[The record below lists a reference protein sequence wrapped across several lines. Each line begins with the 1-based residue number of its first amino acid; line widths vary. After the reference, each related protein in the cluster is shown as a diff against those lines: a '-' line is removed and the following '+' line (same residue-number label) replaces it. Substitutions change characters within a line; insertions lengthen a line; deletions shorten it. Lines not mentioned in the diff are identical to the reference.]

1 MQRAVLALLV
11 PGALAACSAHGHE
24 HHDTPEESGTRLVVL
39 VVVDQWP
46 EWSFE
51 AKQAE
56 LGSGGFDR
64 LLSEGEW
71 HVGHQP
77 SAATLTAPGHALLGT
92 GEPPSNTGILGNEWW
107 HRDLAK
113 VLKAVE
119 ALDGSVSPEWLE
131 TPALGDSIAAAKSGA
146 KAVAISLKDRASV
159 LPLGRHGLPIW
170 LDAKTHAWA
179 TPGAPPAWLVAWNT
193 SHPPVATAPWTPLDA
208 AKLAKLAGVPDDQP
222 GEVGEH
228 GFGAT
233 FPHDPS
239 TAKDPAMAIYA
250 MPAGD
255 QVVFDTALAA
265 IKGEQLGTDRS
276 PDLLVV
282 SLSAHDYVG
291 HGWGHE
297 SWEMWDLELR
307 LDQQLGQFMTALDQM
322 VGPDRWS
329 MIVTSDHGA
338 SPMPEKL
345 HGGRIT
351 FEQVRSA
358 ANTAAA
364 SVLGPGNWIDN
375 AHYPNVFFSKAM
387 LAQPKGELESAAKHV
402 VYALRS
408 FPGIEEVGTIADLTG
423 HCEQRAGRAQALCYT
438 FDPSRSGDIYYLPA
452 KGWIFEEA
460 DDPEATAHGSL
471 HDYDQQVP
479 VILMAPDRK
488 AHPREHAPVAGAMI
502 ELTKIAPLLAR
513 WLGVSPPA
521 TLPRP
526 PPPPDQP
533 PPPDLGSGSGS
544 DLPVEVGSAAKAR

>member
-1 MQRAVLALLV
+1 MQRAVVWA
-11 PGALAACSAHGHE
+11 ALAACSAHGHE

-51 AKQAE
+51 AKQAAF
-56 LGSGGFDR
+56 GSGGGFER

-71 HVGHQP
+71 HVGHHP

-92 GEPPSNTGILGNEWW
+92 GEPTSGTGILGNEWW
-107 HRDLAK
+107 HRDLGK

-119 ALDGSVSPEWLE
+119 ALDGSVTAEWLE
-131 TPALGDSIAAAKSGA
+131 APALGDSIAASKSGA
-146 KAVAISLKDRASV
+146 KAVAVSLKDRAAV
-159 LPLGRHGLPIW
+159 LPLGRHGMPIW
-170 LDAKTHAWA
+170 LDGATHAWTTLGTA
-179 TPGAPPAWLVAWNT
+179 PAWLADWNK
-193 SHPPVATAPWTPLDA
+193 SHPAVATGPWTPLDA
-208 AKLAKLAGVPDDQP
+208 AKLAQLAGVPDDQP

-233 FPHDPS
+233 FPHDPAA
-239 TAKDPAMAIYA
+239 TKDPAMALYA
-250 MPAGD
+250 MPAGN

-276 PDLLVV
+276 PDLLVL
-282 SLSAHDYVG
+282 SLSAHDWVG

-322 VGPDRWS
+322 IGPSRWS

-364 SVLGPGNWIDN
+364 SVLGPGTWIDN

-408 FPGIEEVGTIADLTG
+408 FPGIEEVGTIADLAG
-423 HCEQRAGRAQALCYT
+423 HCETRTGRAQTLCFT
-438 FDPSRSGDIYYLPA
+438 FDPARSGDVYYLPA
-452 KGWIFEEA
+452 KGWILEDAEE
-460 DDPEATAHGSL
+460 PEATAHGSL

-488 AHPREHAPVAGAMI
+488 PHPREHATVTGVI
-502 ELTKIAPLLAR
+502 EMQKLAPLLAR

-533 PPPDLGSGSGS
+533 PPPADLGSGSDLLPDLGS
-544 DLPVEVGSAAKAR
+544 AKAR